1 MIRKTFAVSVLTLS
15 LAGSAGAATG
25 PCGDQVTVDRSDSL
39 SGIAERCDVSERTI
53 LLANPGLDGSQD
65 LRVGET
71 LHLDPVQH
79 ARETIGFTAR
89 DLAQGAQKGVES
101 ITSSLKSSVTGFMD
115 RNPGVKSKIADLG
128 EGIGLTGSDAA
139 TSVSVSPQN
148 PNAHAQVTL
157 TADNLPQ
164 NGKLDIGVGTPGHAY
179 EVVAQA
185 TASAKGDVTTQVSL
199 PDWLSSGSNAIFVIT
214 DPDGRTLARSQ
225 RIALN

>member
-1 MIRKTFAVSVLTLS
+1 MIHQTLAVAVLTLGF
-15 LAGSAGAATG
+15 AGSASAATG
-25 PCGDQVTVDRSDSL
+25 PCGDQVTVDRSDNL
-39 SGIAERCDVSERTI
+39 SRISERCDVSERTI

-65 LRVGET
+65 LRVGEM

-79 ARETIGFTAR
+79 ARETIGSTAR

-101 ITSSLKSSVTGFMD
+101 VTSSLKSSVTGFMD

-128 EGIGLTGSDAA
+128 QEIGLTDGDTA

-148 PNAHAQVTL
+148 PDAHAQVTL
-157 TADNLPQ
+157 SADNLPQ
-164 NGKLDIGVGTPGHAY
+164 NGKLDIGIGTPGHAY
-179 EVVAQA
+179 EVVARA

-199 PDWLSSGSNAIFVIT
+199 PEWLTSGSKAIFVIT
-214 DPDGRTLARSQ
+214 DPDGKTLARSQ